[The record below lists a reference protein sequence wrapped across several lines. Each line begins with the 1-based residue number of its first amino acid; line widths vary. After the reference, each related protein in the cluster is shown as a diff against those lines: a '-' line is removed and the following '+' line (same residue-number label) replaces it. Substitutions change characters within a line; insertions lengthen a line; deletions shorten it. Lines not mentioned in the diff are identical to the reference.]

1 MSLGLVAS
9 GIFPLRSMALS
20 HAVGSGSNPSRRRT
34 HKIKTLSNIAI
45 SSLNRL
51 HSSSCPRTRNPSSPL
66 CLSAVG
72 HIHDC
77 ARRFVSY
84 LQIPCGDEGDDA
96 SMSRDTSDLAT
107 AYSSSTQALPLVADQ
122 VSLPSVPDKVPLSLL
137 LPSEVASLLTPESL
151 LLPPED
157 QATAPSLFL
166 VRSHSEYVKLMRRM
180 HSIDM
185 VGFTL
190 CPAIVNGLFCVAKPD
205 GTLRL
210 IIDARKLNA
219 IMKAPPNLELPNP
232 ELIARLESDSRP
244 VFSFKEDLENF
255 YHRFLLP
262 ECLWPYLALP
272 PVKASEVGLGDV
284 YGNDTLV
291 YPMCKTLAMG
301 WSWAV
306 FLAQTSHKHIVYT
319 RSSLR
324 ESDSLSSKNDNRLD
338 RPRHLIYIDD
348 FWACFYDKEL
358 LAVIRADYLR
368 VIFAAGHVNKPSKSV
383 DITCEGLI
391 VIGVLFHGRN
401 HTVGFHPMKLQLL
414 VERTRNL
421 LASGECS
428 GNDVERVLG
437 VWTWAFLCRRP
448 AFAIFSAVY
457 RFVEVAG
464 HLRFQVWPS
473 MRTEL
478 EIAVGIAP
486 LLFTDISSAW
496 SSTVFCTD
504 SSKSGYGVVSSSF
517 PPAVVASMA
526 LIPPPLTDID
536 MANYRLPPPFL
547 AADWTVRLAAPW
559 RFPDH
564 INVLEARALGAVPS
578 FAVPGTR
585 VLLWCDNTAVMHST
599 NKGRSSKFPLLRR
612 LRAFSATVLATGLLP
627 VVRYVPSTANPAD
640 APSRIYASAGAKLFG
655 KAYSSDNMGDG
666 PDPNFLINASVGS
679 ATAVEYSKAVTG
691 LLEWMALEGLR
702 PRSLSSLDNA
712 VAEYFLH
719 LYFDGVEGSGRQLA
733 ANTVAGIHLRI
744 PRARNR
750 LHRTYLSLKGW
761 KRLVPPVPAPPFTWD
776 TALAVAASLQHQG
789 LPEMASGLLL
799 SFDAYLRVS
808 ELCNL
813 RKADVADF
821 NDPRIGR
828 NTSMYLRLRDAK
840 TGKNQWVSVKR
851 VELVLLIRC
860 LLKGKSAETRVFD
873 FSPAAFRR
881 RLRKTCCALG
891 LPNYTPHS
899 LRHGGATCDHLSGVT
914 LEDIML
920 RGRWASSSSAR
931 RYIQAGRALLLS
943 TQVPASVLAL
953 SRFAAANFRTVFS
966 CAARDH

>member
-1 MSLGLVAS
+1 
-9 GIFPLRSMALS
+9 
-20 HAVGSGSNPSRRRT
+20 
-34 HKIKTLSNIAI
+34 
-45 SSLNRL
+45 
-51 HSSSCPRTRNPSSPL
+51 
-66 CLSAVG
+66 
-72 HIHDC
+72 
-77 ARRFVSY
+77 
-84 LQIPCGDEGDDA
+84 
-96 SMSRDTSDLAT
+96 
-107 AYSSSTQALPLVADQ
+107 
-122 VSLPSVPDKVPLSLL
+122 
-137 LPSEVASLLTPESL
+137 
-151 LLPPED
+151 
-157 QATAPSLFL
+157 
-166 VRSHSEYVKLMRRM
+166 
-180 HSIDM
+180 
-185 VGFTL
+185 
-190 CPAIVNGLFCVAKPD
+190 
-205 GTLRL
+205 
-210 IIDARKLNA
+210 
-219 IMKAPPNLELPNP
+219 
-232 ELIARLESDSRP
+232 
-244 VFSFKEDLENF
+244 
-255 YHRFLLP
+255 
-262 ECLWPYLALP
+262 
-272 PVKASEVGLGDV
+272 
-284 YGNDTLV
+284 
-291 YPMCKTLAMG
+291 
-301 WSWAV
+301 
-306 FLAQTSHKHIVYT
+306 
-319 RSSLR
+319 
-324 ESDSLSSKNDNRLD
+324 
-338 RPRHLIYIDD
+338 
-348 FWACFYDKEL
+348 
-358 LAVIRADYLR
+358 
-368 VIFAAGHVNKPSKSV
+368 
-383 DITCEGLI
+383 
-391 VIGVLFHGRN
+391 
-401 HTVGFHPMKLQLL
+401 
-414 VERTRNL
+414 
-421 LASGECS
+421 
-428 GNDVERVLG
+428 
-437 VWTWAFLCRRP
+437 
-448 AFAIFSAVY
+448 
-457 RFVEVAG
+457 
-464 HLRFQVWPS
+464 
-473 MRTEL
+473 
-478 EIAVGIAP
+478 
-486 LLFTDISSAW
+486 
-496 SSTVFCTD
+496 
-504 SSKSGYGVVSSSF
+504 
-517 PPAVVASMA
+517 MA
-526 LIPPPLTDID
+526 LIPPPLIDID
-536 MANYRLPPPFL
+536 MANYCLPPPFL

-627 VVRYVPSTANPAD
+627 VVRYVPSAANPAD

-821 NDPRIGR
+821 NDPRIGQ
-828 NTSMYLRLRDAK
+828 NTSMYLRLREAK

-860 LLKGKSAETRVFD
+860 LLKGKSAESRVFD
-873 FSPAAFRR
+873 FSPATFRR

-899 LRHGGATCDHLSGVT
+899 LRHGGATCDHLSGVA